1 MTTQTQTQVI
11 DPGQVAAATAGQQV
25 QQLIVPQEDW
35 PAYVEYIKQR
45 HPDVQATVTPITAE
59 QVKANVEAG
68 TAVQLPP
75 QAGVMLKNLAY
86 GFDPK
91 KMGSITPPPNYYS
104 SSKEESKPQAP
115 TGAQP
120 QQTTTT
126 ATAAGGN
133 TFAGQAVK
141 YDPEQAGIP
150 GVIKGLSKML
160 MNYAQE
166 EMKMENQNNNNAQ
179 AAQGQVQQA
188 AAGIQMPQVS
198 WGSIAKGAGLAGGGI
213 LLGRY
218 VFGKN
223 PAPAETGEAL
233 MSAAKTLGDADPKAI
248 AGAVGS
254 IAKGL
259 MGKVF
264 GV

>member
-45 HPDVQATVTPITAE
+45 HPDVQATVTPITDE
-59 QVKANVEAG
+59 QAKANVEAG
-68 TAVQLPP
+68 TAVQMPP
-75 QAGVMLKNLAY
+75 QATGVLLKNLAY
-86 GFDPK
+86 GFDPN
-91 KMGSITPPPNYYS
+91 KMGPIKPPPNYYS
-104 SSKEESKPQAP
+104 SSKDDGKKEVAPQSQP
-115 TGAQP
+115 TVVETG
-120 QQTTTT
+120 T
-126 ATAAGGN
+126 ASGKLAD
-133 TFAGQAVK
+133 QAVK

-179 AAQGQVQQA
+179 AQGQVQQA